1 MSNLTP
7 ILTLNQEA
15 EIAVTRAMS
24 QLQARGFQV
33 ERTFDLHAARM
44 EHANCP
50 CPHHGTIDCTCQ
62 MVVLLIHGI
71 DQQLVTLI
79 IHGNDNQTCLSL
91 VESANQTERAKII
104 AILEL
109 EMENLEI

>member
-15 EIAVTRAMS
+15 EIAVTWAMS
-24 QLQARGFQV
+24 QLQTRGFQV
-33 ERTFDLHAARM
+33 ERTFDLHTARM

-50 CPHHGTIDCTCQ
+50 CPHHGTINCTCQ

-71 DQQLVTLI
+71 DQQLATLI
-79 IHGNDNQTCLSL
+79 VHGNDNKTCLSL
-91 VESANQTERAKII
+91 VESANQPEAAKII
-104 AILEL
+104 EVLEL
-109 EMENLEI
+109 EVENMEI

>member
-15 EIAVTRAMS
+15 EIAVIWAMS
-24 QLQARGFQV
+24 QLKVRGFQV
-33 ERTFDLHAARM
+33 ERTFDLHTARM

-79 IHGNDNQTCLSL
+79 VYGNDNHTCLSL
-91 VESANQTERAKII
+91 VESANQPDGAKII
-104 AILEL
+104 ETLEL
-109 EMENLEI
+109 EMENLET

>member
-1 MSNLTP
+1 MSSLIP

-15 EIAVTRAMS
+15 EIAVTWTMS
-24 QLQARGFQV
+24 QLQTRGFQV

-50 CPHHGTIDCTCQ
+50 CPHHGTTDCTCQ

-79 IHGNDNQTCLSL
+79 VHGNDNQTCLSL
-91 VESANQTERAKII
+91 VESANQPEGAKII
-104 AILEL
+104 ELLEL

>member
-15 EIAVTRAMS
+15 EVAVTWVMS
-24 QLQARGFQV
+24 QLKTRGFQV
-33 ERTFDLHAARM
+33 ERTFDLHTARM
-44 EHANCP
+44 EHANYP

-79 IHGNDNQTCLSL
+79 VHGNDNQTCLSL
-91 VESANQTERAKII
+91 VESANQPDGAKII
-104 AILEL
+104 ETLEL
-109 EMENLEI
+109 EMENLET